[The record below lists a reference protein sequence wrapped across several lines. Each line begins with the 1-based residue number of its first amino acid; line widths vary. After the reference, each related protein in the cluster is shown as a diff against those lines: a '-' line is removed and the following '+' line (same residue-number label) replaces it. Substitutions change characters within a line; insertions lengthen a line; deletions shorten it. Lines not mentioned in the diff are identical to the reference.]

1 MAVSV
6 AAAPAVSRAWNW
18 STPCIFG
25 HDWAVNDES
34 LRRANAFLGAVVE
47 RVQVGEVLRE
57 TPAEIGR
64 DLGMP
69 DALSTARAVRALI
82 ARRRLEPAQGSYR
95 LLDGKPV
102 EADERESI
110 GRRPRSQRAARRSQ
124 AGGPAVRGDRASYSD
139 LGRAVADKLIDLG
152 KEVAQLRASLREA
165 REESRES
172 RAARDEAETRART
185 LSERSKEL
193 EARAEMAETNLR
205 ALLATARG
213 RDVKPDAKVG
223 DAEMAAILGV
233 LKGDEGEEGEQVA
246 QLRPAFPEP
255 AVAAGDTDAD

>member
-1 MAVSV
+1 
-6 AAAPAVSRAWNW
+6 VSRAWNW
-18 STPCIFG
+18 SAPSIFG

-34 LRRANAFLGAVVE
+34 LRRANAFLGAVVD

-110 GRRPRSQRAARRSQ
+110 GRRPRSQRAARRSL
-124 AGGPAVRGDRASYSD
+124 GGGTSASARGDRASYSD

-165 REESRES
+165 REESRQS
-172 RAARDEAETRART
+172 RAARDEAEGRART

-233 LKGDEGEEGEQVA
+233 LKGDEDEVA
-246 QLRPAFPEP
+246 PLRPPIPEP
-255 AVAAGDTDAD
+255 AAAVADADSD